1 MAAYRVTFAL
11 AVFHFILML
20 MMLFV
25 RKKSDPRTAIQ
36 NGWWIL
42 KLPLLILICIGA
54 FFIPNVFFIPF
65 GWFSL
70 FGAGL
75 FVLIQLV
82 LLIDFSHAMSEK
94 LIDKFDES
102 NGPRIWAFILIALTI
117 VCYIVFIVGT
127 ILMYLFFTNQS
138 VSPRCGLNSVF
149 ITVNIIICFIVSV
162 FSINPTIQKKNPKA
176 GIFPSAVVTFY
187 CTYLVWSSISS
198 EPVDWKCSTLD
209 SPSNTSLIV
218 GVSISILA
226 LVYSALR
233 VSSSDITGK
242 KKDKKKEKQ
251 NKEAERRRLLKIAN
265 PDLKDEDLDKSE
277 ENDIETGVPEEKVP
291 NEEDDDKEN
300 DDAPVSYSY
309 SYFHFTFFLA
319 ALYLTML
326 LTNWLLPTSSEDANK
341 NTTISVDQGEVSVW
355 VKIVSSWLTC
365 LLYMWTILAPIIF
378 PEREF

>member
-1 MAAYRVTFAL
+1 
-11 AVFHFILML
+11 
-20 MMLFV
+20 
-25 RKKSDPRTAIQ
+25 
-36 NGWWIL
+36 
-42 KLPLLILICIGA
+42 
-54 FFIPNVFFIPF
+54 
-65 GWFSL
+65 
-70 FGAGL
+70 
-75 FVLIQLV
+75 
-82 LLIDFSHAMSEK
+82 
-94 LIDKFDES
+94 LIDKFDENY
-102 NGPRIWAFILIALTI
+102 NGPRIWAFILIACTI

-138 VSPRCGLNSVF
+138 VSPHCGLNSVF

-242 KKDKKKEKQ
+242 KKEKQ
-251 NKEAERRRLLKIAN
+251 NREAERRRLLKIAN

-365 LLYMWTILAPIIF
+365 LLYMWTIIAPIIF

>member
-1 MAAYRVTFAL
+1 
-11 AVFHFILML
+11 
-20 MMLFV
+20 LFV

-36 NGWWIL
+36 NGWWII
-42 KLPLLILICIGA
+42 KLPLLILICVAA
-54 FFIPNVFFIPF
+54 FFIPNSFFIPF

-70 FGAGL
+70 FGAAL
-75 FVLIQLV
+75 FVLIQVV
-82 LLIDFSHAMSEK
+82 LLIDFSHSMSETLLDK
-94 LIDKFDES
+94 YDIDGS
-102 NGPRIWAFILIALTI
+102 RIWAVLIIGCTIL
-117 VCYIVFIVGT
+117 CYIGFIVGT
-127 ILMYLFFTNQS
+127 ILMYVFFTNLN
-138 VSPRCGLNSVF
+138 VSSRCGINSAF
-149 ITVNIIICFIVSV
+149 ITVNIILCFIVSV

-209 SPSNTSLIV
+209 SPSNTSLFV
-218 GVSISILA
+218 GVSISIIA

-242 KKDKKKEKQ
+242 KKEKKESKKRKQ
-251 NKEAERRRLLKIAN
+251 KDEDEKRALLKFAN
-265 PDLKDEDLDKSE
+265 PDLTEEDLNKKDPDE
-277 ENDIETGVPEEKVP
+277 IESGVP
-291 NEEDDDKEN
+291 NEEVPLDESSDKETN
-300 DDAPVSYSY
+300 DDSVSYSY

-326 LTNWLLPTSSEDANK
+326 LTNWLLPISSEDADK
-341 NTTISVDQGEVSVW
+341 NSTISVDQGEVSVW

-365 LLYMWTILAPIIF
+365 LLYMWTIVAPVIF